1 MLTVKLGKTG
11 LVVNKNGFGVLPIQR
26 VDKKQAVYI
35 LQKAFYNGV
44 NYFDTARMYTD
55 SEEKLGAAFSYVREK
70 LVISTKTAAVT
81 AKDFWA
87 DLEQS
92 LRMLQTDVIDIYQF
106 HNPPFCPKPG
116 DDSGLYDAALKARE
130 QGKIR
135 FIGITNHRLSVAT
148 EAAASGLYD
157 TIQFPFSYLSTEA
170 DEKIVKACRDN
181 DIGFIAMKALS
192 GGLITDSAMAYAY
205 LAQFDNVAPIWGIQR
220 ERELDEFLSYQN
232 HPPVLSQEMLRRIE
246 QDRRELAGD
255 FCRGCGYCMPC
266 PVDIQINNCARMGLL
281 LKRAPQEGF
290 LSEHWQA
297 EMKKIENCLHCDA
310 CKNQCPYGLDTPVLL
325 QKNYE
330 NYKTYFPTADTH

>member
-116 DDSGLYDAALKARE
+116 G
-130 QGKIR
+130 
-135 FIGITNHRLSVAT
+135 
-148 EAAASGLYD
+148 
-157 TIQFPFSYLSTEA
+157 
-170 DEKIVKACRDN
+170 
-181 DIGFIAMKALS
+181 
-192 GGLITDSAMAYAY
+192 
-205 LAQFDNVAPIWGIQR
+205 
-220 ERELDEFLSYQN
+220 
-232 HPPVLSQEMLRRIE
+232 
-246 QDRRELAGD
+246 
-255 FCRGCGYCMPC
+255 
-266 PVDIQINNCARMGLL
+266 
-281 LKRAPQEGF
+281 
-290 LSEHWQA
+290 
-297 EMKKIENCLHCDA
+297 
-310 CKNQCPYGLDTPVLL
+310 
-325 QKNYE
+325 
-330 NYKTYFPTADTH
+330 